1 MKLISRKE
9 RKMTM
14 KKKLI
19 SIMLT
24 VILAMGL
31 AGGCGASG
39 GGNSSQ
45 QEDTKNEANETNEID
60 EANEVNANVSGSYT
74 VGMTLN
80 LGNLTWAELAES
92 AKTHGEELGMTIT
105 VQNSND
111 DATTQVSQIE
121 NFIQAEVNAII
132 VAAVESNSVED
143 VCKAAQDA
151 GIKVIA
157 YTQVIENAD
166 ARYLVDAYNTGYAC
180 GESAAEWIK
189 EIYGDEEIEWALQDL
204 PKYPE
209 IIDRANG
216 IKDAIEK
223 LAPNAKLVATQPAEV
238 MEDGQKNAENFMQS
252 NPDIKVITSI
262 GSGGGAGANEGVKSY
277 ISAEDYENFGIFGID
292 ATEQEIMNIINGDPQ
307 KSSVSLGGG
316 AVHGKML
323 IDIADNFRNDVEQDV
338 DQFMPITVIDSANA
352 QEYYDEQYAK

>member
-1 MKLISRKE
+1 MKRKV
-9 RKMTM
+9 
-14 KKKLI
+14 LA
-19 SIMLT
+19 
-24 VILAMGL
+24 VILSVAMITGVAAGCQSSSGGS
-31 AGGCGASG
+31 AGGD
-39 GGNSSQ
+39 
-45 QEDTKNEANETNEID
+45 ED
-60 EANEVNANVSGSYT
+60 SYT

-80 LGNLTWAELAES
+80 LGNLTWAELSEA
-92 AKTHGEELGMTIT
+92 AKAHGEELGMTVT

-121 NFIQAEVNAII
+121 NFIQSGVDAII

-143 VCKAAQDA
+143 VCKEAQEA

-157 YTQVIENAD
+157 YTQTIENSD
-166 ARYLVDAYNTGYAC
+166 AQYLVDAYNTGYAC
-180 GESAAEWIK
+180 GERAAQWIN
-189 EIYGDEEIEWALQDL
+189 EVYGDEAIEWALEDL

-216 IKDAIEK
+216 IKDAIAE
-223 LAPNAKLVATQPAEV
+223 LAPNAELVATQPAEV

-252 NPDIKVITSI
+252 NPDIKVICSI

-277 ISAEDYENFGIFGID
+277 ISADEYDKFGIFGID

-316 AVHGKML
+316 AVHGETL
-323 IDIADNFRNDVEQDV
+323 IDIAENFRQGTEQEEI
-338 DQFMPITVIDSANA
+338 QYMPITVIDSSNA
-352 QEYYDEQYAK
+352 QEYYDEHFGNE

>member
-1 MKLISRKE
+1 
-9 RKMTM
+9 M
-14 KKKLI
+14 KKRTL
-19 SIMLT
+19 S
-24 VILAMGL
+24 VILAAATIIGTMS
-31 AGGCGASG
+31 AGTAAVYA
-39 GGNSSQ
+39 
-45 QEDTKNEANETNEID
+45 DDAKD
-60 EANEVNANVSGSYT
+60 DYT

-92 AKTHGEELGMTIT
+92 AKAHGKELGMNVT

-121 NFIQAEVNAII
+121 NFIQADVDAII

-166 ARYLVDAYNTGYAC
+166 AEYLVDAYNTGYAC
-180 GESAAEWIK
+180 GKRAAEWIK
-189 EIYGDEEIEWALQDL
+189 EVYGDEPIEWALEDL

-216 IKDAIEK
+216 IKEAIEE
-223 LAPNAKLVATQPAEV
+223 LAPNAELVATQPAEV

-252 NPDIKVITSI
+252 HPDIKVICSI

-277 ISAEDYENFGIFGID
+277 ISEDEYDKFGIFGID

-316 AVHGKML
+316 AKHGEML
-323 IDIADNFRNDVEQDV
+323 IDIADDFRNGVEQEKE
-338 DQFMPITVIDSANA
+338 QYMPITVIDSSNA
-352 QEYYDEQYAK
+352 QEYYDEQYGDK

>member
-1 MKLISRKE
+1 
-9 RKMTM
+9 M
-14 KKKLI
+14 KKRTL
-19 SIMLT
+19 S
-24 VILAMGL
+24 VILAAATIIGTMS
-31 AGGCGASG
+31 AGTAAVYA
-39 GGNSSQ
+39 
-45 QEDTKNEANETNEID
+45 DDAKD
-60 EANEVNANVSGSYT
+60 DYT

-92 AKTHGEELGMTIT
+92 AKAHGKELGMNVT

-121 NFIQAEVNAII
+121 NFIQADVDAII

-143 VCKAAQDA
+143 VCKEAQDA

-166 ARYLVDAYNTGYAC
+166 AEYLVDAYNTGYAC
-180 GESAAEWIK
+180 GKRAAEWIK
-189 EIYGDEEIEWALQDL
+189 EVYGDEPIEWALEDL

-216 IKDAIEK
+216 IKEAIEE
-223 LAPNAKLVATQPAEV
+223 LAPNAELVATQPAEV

-252 NPDIKVITSI
+252 HPDIKVICSI

-277 ISAEDYENFGIFGID
+277 ISEDEYDKFGIFGID

-316 AVHGKML
+316 AKHGEML
-323 IDIADNFRNDVEQDV
+323 IDIADNFRNGVEQDKE
-338 DQFMPITVIDSANA
+338 QYMPITVIDSSNA
-352 QEYYDEQYAK
+352 QEYYDEQYGNK

>member
-1 MKLISRKE
+1 
-9 RKMTM
+9 M
-14 KKKLI
+14 KKRTL
-19 SIMLT
+19 S
-24 VILAMGL
+24 VILAAATIIGTMS
-31 AGGCGASG
+31 AGTAAVYADDAK
-39 GGNSSQ
+39 
-45 QEDTKNEANETNEID
+45 ED
-60 EANEVNANVSGSYT
+60 YT

-92 AKTHGEELGMTIT
+92 AKAHGKELGMNVT

-121 NFIQAEVNAII
+121 NFIQADVDAII

-166 ARYLVDAYNTGYAC
+166 AEYLVDAYNTGYAC
-180 GESAAEWIK
+180 GKRAAEWIK
-189 EIYGDEEIEWALQDL
+189 EVYGDEPIEWALEDL

-216 IKDAIEK
+216 IKEAIEE
-223 LAPNAKLVATQPAEV
+223 LAPNAELVATQPAEV

-252 NPDIKVITSI
+252 HPDIKVICSI

-277 ISAEDYENFGIFGID
+277 ISEDEYDKFGIFGID

-316 AVHGKML
+316 AKHGEML
-323 IDIADNFRNDVEQDV
+323 IDIAENFREGV
-338 DQFMPITVIDSANA
+338 DQEKEQYMPITVIDSSNA
-352 QEYYDEQYAK
+352 QEYYDVQYGNK

>member
-1 MKLISRKE
+1 
-9 RKMTM
+9 M
-14 KKKLI
+14 KKKAI
-19 SIMLT
+19 S
-24 VILAMGL
+24 VILSVVLAAGL
-31 AGGCGASG
+31 MAGCGSAATG
-39 GGNSSQ
+39 GSA
-45 QEDTKNEANETNEID
+45 ETETKTEAKTEAAADTAKNDETPAAEEAAPSD
-60 EANEVNANVSGSYT
+60 SYT

-80 LGNLTWAELAES
+80 LGNLTWAELAEAS
-92 AKTHGEELGMTIT
+92 KARGEELGMTVT

-121 NFIQAEVNAII
+121 NFIQAGVDAII

-143 VCKAAQDA
+143 VCKTAQDA

-180 GESAAEWIK
+180 GERAAKWIN
-189 EIYGDEEIEWALQDL
+189 EVYAGEDVEWALQDL

-216 IKDAIEK
+216 IKDAIEE

-252 NPDIKVITSI
+252 NPNIKVITSI

-277 ISAEDYENFGIFGID
+277 ISEDDYETFGIFGID

-316 AVHGKML
+316 AVHGRNL
-323 IDIADNFRNDVEQDV
+323 IDIADNFWKGVEQEA
-338 DQFMPITVIDSANA
+338 DQYMPITVIDASNA
-352 QEYYDEQYAK
+352 QEYYDEHYAK

>member
-1 MKLISRKE
+1 
-9 RKMTM
+9 M
-14 KKKLI
+14 KKKLM
-19 SIMLT
+19 SMMLSA
-24 VILAMGL
+24 VLVMGL
-31 AGGCGASG
+31 AVGC
-39 GGNSSQ
+39 NSSDSGTSSGS
-45 QEDTKNEANETNEID
+45 EPEAAEESAD
-60 EANEVNANVSGSYT
+60 SSGSGSYT

-80 LGNLTWAELAES
+80 LGNLTWAELAEA
-92 AKTHGEELGMTIT
+92 AKAHGEDLGMTVT

-121 NFIQAEVNAII
+121 NFVQAGVDAII

-143 VCKAAQDA
+143 VCKTAQDA

-180 GESAAEWIK
+180 GEKAATWIK
-189 EIYGDEEIEWALQDL
+189 EVYGEEEVEWALQDL

-216 IKDAIEK
+216 IKDAIEE

-252 NPDIKVITSI
+252 NPQIKVITSI

-277 ISAEDYENFGIFGID
+277 ISEGEYDTFGIFGID
-292 ATEQEIMNIINGDPQ
+292 ATEQEIMNIISGDPQ
-307 KSSVSLGGG
+307 KASVSLGGG
-316 AVHGKML
+316 AVHGEML
-323 IDIADNFRNDVEQDV
+323 IDIADNFRNDVDQDV
-338 DQFMPITVIDSANA
+338 DQYMPITVIDSTNA
-352 QEYYDEQYAK
+352 QDYYDEHYAK

>member
-1 MKLISRKE
+1 
-9 RKMTM
+9 M
-14 KKKLI
+14 KKRTL
-19 SIMLT
+19 S
-24 VILAMGL
+24 VILAAATIIGTMS
-31 AGGCGASG
+31 AGTAAVYADDAK
-39 GGNSSQ
+39 
-45 QEDTKNEANETNEID
+45 ED
-60 EANEVNANVSGSYT
+60 YT

-92 AKTHGEELGMTIT
+92 AKAHGKDLGMNVT

-121 NFIQAEVNAII
+121 NFIQADVDAII

-166 ARYLVDAYNTGYAC
+166 AEYLVDAYNTGYAC
-180 GESAAEWIK
+180 GKRAAEWIK
-189 EIYGDEEIEWALQDL
+189 EVYGDEPIEWALEDL

-216 IKDAIEK
+216 IKEAIEE
-223 LAPNAKLVATQPAEV
+223 LAPNAELVATQPAEV

-252 NPDIKVITSI
+252 HPDIKVICSI

-277 ISAEDYENFGIFGID
+277 ISEDEYDKFGIFGID

-316 AVHGKML
+316 AKHGEML
-323 IDIADNFRNDVEQDV
+323 IDIAENFREGV
-338 DQFMPITVIDSANA
+338 DQEKEQYMPITVIDSSNA
-352 QEYYDEQYAK
+352 QEYYDEQYGNK

>member
-1 MKLISRKE
+1 
-9 RKMTM
+9 M

-24 VILAMGL
+24 TMLAIGL
-31 AGGCGASG
+31 TAGCNSTSSSNSAGGSSSSTSPGGETQEVSG
-39 GGNSSQ
+39 
-45 QEDTKNEANETNEID
+45 T
-60 EANEVNANVSGSYT
+60 SGSYT

-80 LGNLTWAELAES
+80 LGNLTWAELAKA
-92 AKTHGEELGMTIT
+92 AKAHGAELGMTVT

-111 DATTQVSQIE
+111 DSTTQVSQIE
-121 NFIQAEVNAII
+121 NFVQAGVDAII
-132 VAAVESNSVED
+132 VAAVESNAVED

-180 GESAAEWIK
+180 GESAASWIK
-189 EIYGDEEIEWALQDL
+189 LVYGDEEVEWALQDL

-216 IKDAIEK
+216 IKDAIAE

-252 NPDIKVITSI
+252 NPNIKVITSI

-277 ISAEDYENFGIFGID
+277 ISEGEYDTFGIFGID
-292 ATEQEIMNIINGDPQ
+292 ATEQEIMNIISGDPQ
-307 KSSVSLGGG
+307 KASVSLGGG
-316 AVHGKML
+316 AVHGEML
-323 IDIADNFRNDVEQDV
+323 IDIADNFRNDVDQDV
-338 DQFMPITVIDSANA
+338 DQYMPITVIDSTNA
-352 QEYYDEQYAK
+352 QDYYDEHYAK

>member
-1 MKLISRKE
+1 
-9 RKMTM
+9 M
-14 KKKLI
+14 KKRTL
-19 SIMLT
+19 S
-24 VILAMGL
+24 VILAAATSSGTMS
-31 AGGCGASG
+31 AGTAAVYA
-39 GGNSSQ
+39 
-45 QEDTKNEANETNEID
+45 DDAKD
-60 EANEVNANVSGSYT
+60 DYT

-92 AKTHGEELGMTIT
+92 AKAHGKELGMNVT

-121 NFIQAEVNAII
+121 NFIQADVDAII

-166 ARYLVDAYNTGYAC
+166 AEYLVDAYNTGYAC
-180 GESAAEWIK
+180 GKRAAEWIK
-189 EIYGDEEIEWALQDL
+189 EVYGDEPIEWALEDL

-216 IKDAIEK
+216 IKEAIEE
-223 LAPNAKLVATQPAEV
+223 LAPNAELVATQPAEV

-252 NPDIKVITSI
+252 HPDIKVICSI

-277 ISAEDYENFGIFGID
+277 ISEDEYDKFGIFGID

-316 AVHGKML
+316 AKHGEML
-323 IDIADNFRNDVEQDV
+323 IDIADNFRNGVEQEKE
-338 DQFMPITVIDSANA
+338 QYMPITVIDSSNA
-352 QEYYDEQYAK
+352 QEYYDEQYGDK

>member
-1 MKLISRKE
+1 
-9 RKMTM
+9 M
-14 KKKLI
+14 KKRTL
-19 SIMLT
+19 S
-24 VILAMGL
+24 VILAAATIIGTMS
-31 AGGCGASG
+31 AGTAAVYA
-39 GGNSSQ
+39 
-45 QEDTKNEANETNEID
+45 DDVKD
-60 EANEVNANVSGSYT
+60 DYT

-92 AKTHGEELGMTIT
+92 AKAHGKELGMNVT

-121 NFIQAEVNAII
+121 NFIQADVDAII

-143 VCKAAQDA
+143 VCKEAQDA

-166 ARYLVDAYNTGYAC
+166 AEYLVDAYNTGYAC
-180 GESAAEWIK
+180 GKRAAEWIK
-189 EIYGDEEIEWALQDL
+189 EVYGDEPIEWALEDL

-216 IKDAIEK
+216 IKEAIEE
-223 LAPNAKLVATQPAEV
+223 LAPNAELVATQPAEV

-252 NPDIKVITSI
+252 HPDIKVICSI

-277 ISAEDYENFGIFGID
+277 ISEDEYDKFGIFGID

-316 AVHGKML
+316 AKHGEML
-323 IDIADNFRNDVEQDV
+323 IDIAENFREGV
-338 DQFMPITVIDSANA
+338 DQEKEQYMPITVIDSSNA
-352 QEYYDEQYAK
+352 QEYYDEQYGNK

>member
-1 MKLISRKE
+1 
-9 RKMTM
+9 M
-14 KKKLI
+14 KKRTL
-19 SIMLT
+19 S
-24 VILAMGL
+24 VILAAATIIGTMS
-31 AGGCGASG
+31 AGTAAVYA
-39 GGNSSQ
+39 
-45 QEDTKNEANETNEID
+45 DDAKD
-60 EANEVNANVSGSYT
+60 DYT

-92 AKTHGEELGMTIT
+92 AKAHGKELGMNVT

-121 NFIQAEVNAII
+121 NFIQADVDAII

-143 VCKAAQDA
+143 VCKEAQDA

-166 ARYLVDAYNTGYAC
+166 AEYLVDAYNTGYAC
-180 GESAAEWIK
+180 GKRAAEWIK
-189 EIYGDEEIEWALQDL
+189 EVYGDEPIEWALEDL

-216 IKDAIEK
+216 IKEAIEE
-223 LAPNAKLVATQPAEV
+223 LAPNAELVATQPAEV

-252 NPDIKVITSI
+252 HPDIKVICSI

-277 ISAEDYENFGIFGID
+277 ISEDEYDKFGIFGID

-316 AVHGKML
+316 AKHGEML
-323 IDIADNFRNDVEQDV
+323 IDIAENFREGV
-338 DQFMPITVIDSANA
+338 DQEIEQYMPITVIDSSNA
-352 QEYYDEQYAK
+352 QEYYDEQYGNK

>member
-1 MKLISRKE
+1 
-9 RKMTM
+9 M
-14 KKKLI
+14 KKRTL
-19 SIMLT
+19 S
-24 VILAMGL
+24 VILAAATIIGTMS
-31 AGGCGASG
+31 AGTAAVYADDAK
-39 GGNSSQ
+39 
-45 QEDTKNEANETNEID
+45 ED
-60 EANEVNANVSGSYT
+60 YT

-92 AKTHGEELGMTIT
+92 AKAHGKELGMNVT

-121 NFIQAEVNAII
+121 NFIQADVDAII

-166 ARYLVDAYNTGYAC
+166 AEYLVDAYNTGYAC
-180 GESAAEWIK
+180 GKRAAEWIK
-189 EIYGDEEIEWALQDL
+189 EVYGDEPIEWALEDL

-216 IKDAIEK
+216 IKEAIEE
-223 LAPNAKLVATQPAEV
+223 LAPNAELVATQSAEV

-252 NPDIKVITSI
+252 HPDIKVICSI

-277 ISAEDYENFGIFGID
+277 ISEDEYDKFGIFGID

-316 AVHGKML
+316 AKHGEML
-323 IDIADNFRNDVEQDV
+323 IDIAENFREGV
-338 DQFMPITVIDSANA
+338 DQEKEQYMPITVIDYSNA
-352 QEYYDEQYAK
+352 QEYYDEQYGNK

>member
-1 MKLISRKE
+1 
-9 RKMTM
+9 M
-14 KKKLI
+14 KKRTL
-19 SIMLT
+19 S
-24 VILAMGL
+24 VILAAATIIGTMS
-31 AGGCGASG
+31 AGTAVYA
-39 GGNSSQ
+39 
-45 QEDTKNEANETNEID
+45 DDAKD
-60 EANEVNANVSGSYT
+60 DYT

-92 AKTHGEELGMTIT
+92 AKAHGKELGMNVT

-121 NFIQAEVNAII
+121 NFIQADVDAII

-166 ARYLVDAYNTGYAC
+166 AEYLVDAYNTGYAC
-180 GESAAEWIK
+180 GKRAAEWIK
-189 EIYGDEEIEWALQDL
+189 EVYGDEPIEWALEDL

-216 IKDAIEK
+216 IKEAIEE
-223 LAPNAKLVATQPAEV
+223 LAPNAELVATQPAEV

-252 NPDIKVITSI
+252 HPDIKVICSI

-277 ISAEDYENFGIFGID
+277 ISEDEYDKFGIFGID

-316 AVHGKML
+316 AKHGEML
-323 IDIADNFRNDVEQDV
+323 IDIADNFRNGVEQEKE
-338 DQFMPITVIDSANA
+338 QYMPITVIDSSNA
-352 QEYYDEQYAK
+352 QEYYDEQYGDK

>member
-1 MKLISRKE
+1 
-9 RKMTM
+9 M
-14 KKKLI
+14 KKRTL
-19 SIMLT
+19 S
-24 VILAMGL
+24 VILAAATIIGTMS
-31 AGGCGASG
+31 AGTAAVYA
-39 GGNSSQ
+39 
-45 QEDTKNEANETNEID
+45 DDVKD
-60 EANEVNANVSGSYT
+60 DYT

-92 AKTHGEELGMTIT
+92 AKAHGKELGMNVT

-121 NFIQAEVNAII
+121 NFIQANVDAII

-143 VCKAAQDA
+143 VCKEAQNA

-166 ARYLVDAYNTGYAC
+166 AEYLVDAYNTGYAC
-180 GESAAEWIK
+180 GKRAAEWIK
-189 EIYGDEEIEWALQDL
+189 EVYGDEPIEWALEDL

-216 IKDAIEK
+216 IKEAIEE
-223 LAPNAKLVATQPAEV
+223 LAPNAELVATQPAEV

-252 NPDIKVITSI
+252 HPDIKVICSI

-277 ISAEDYENFGIFGID
+277 ISEDEYDKFGIFGID

-316 AVHGKML
+316 AKHGEML
-323 IDIADNFRNDVEQDV
+323 IDIAENFREGVEQDKE
-338 DQFMPITVIDSANA
+338 QYMPITVIDSSNA
-352 QEYYDEQYAK
+352 QEYYDEQYGNK

>member
-1 MKLISRKE
+1 MQIINGNLKSKNKNNKE
-9 RKMTM
+9 ESEENKM
-14 KKKLI
+14 KKRML
-19 SIMLT
+19 SILLSAAMVAGVVT
-24 VILAMGL
+24 VNTSAVFAKG
-31 AGGCGASG
+31 
-39 GGNSSQ
+39 
-45 QEDTKNEANETNEID
+45 EDD
-60 EANEVNANVSGSYT
+60 YT

-92 AKTHGEELGMTIT
+92 AKAHGKELGMDIT

-111 DATTQVSQIE
+111 DATTQVAQIE
-121 NFIQAEVNAII
+121 NFIQSGVDAII

-143 VCKAAQDA
+143 VCKSAQEA

-157 YTQVIENAD
+157 YTQVIENSD
-166 ARYLVDAYNTGYAC
+166 AQYLVDAYNTGYAC
-180 GESAAEWIK
+180 GERAAQWIK
-189 EIYGDEEIEWALQDL
+189 EVYGDEEVEWALQDL

-216 IKDAIEK
+216 IKEAIEE

-252 NPDIKVITSI
+252 NPNIKVICSI

-277 ISAEDYENFGIFGID
+277 ISEDEYDKFGIFGID

-316 AVHGKML
+316 AVHGEKL
-323 IDIADNFRNDVEQDV
+323 IDIADNFRNDVEQEK
-338 DQFMPITVIDSANA
+338 DQYMPITVIDSSNA

>member
-1 MKLISRKE
+1 
-9 RKMTM
+9 M
-14 KKKLI
+14 KKRTL
-19 SIMLT
+19 S
-24 VILAMGL
+24 VILAAATIIGTIS
-31 AGGCGASG
+31 AGTAAVYA
-39 GGNSSQ
+39 
-45 QEDTKNEANETNEID
+45 DDAKD
-60 EANEVNANVSGSYT
+60 DYT

-92 AKTHGEELGMTIT
+92 AKAHGKELGMNVT

-121 NFIQAEVNAII
+121 NFIQADVDAII

-166 ARYLVDAYNTGYAC
+166 AEYLVDAYNTGYAC
-180 GESAAEWIK
+180 GKRAAEWIK
-189 EIYGDEEIEWALQDL
+189 EVYGDEPIEWALEDL

-216 IKDAIEK
+216 IKEAIEE
-223 LAPNAKLVATQPAEV
+223 LAPNAELVATQPAEV

-252 NPDIKVITSI
+252 HPDIKVICSI

-277 ISAEDYENFGIFGID
+277 ISEDEYDKFGIFGID

-316 AVHGKML
+316 AKHGEML
-323 IDIADNFRNDVEQDV
+323 IDIADNFRNGVEQEKE
-338 DQFMPITVIDSANA
+338 QYMPITVIDSSNA
-352 QEYYDEQYAK
+352 QEYYDEQYGDK

>member
-1 MKLISRKE
+1 
-9 RKMTM
+9 M
-14 KKKLI
+14 KKRMI
-19 SIMLT
+19 SIL
-24 VILAMGL
+24 LSAAMV
-31 AGGCGASG
+31 AGAVTANTAAVFAEG
-39 GGNSSQ
+39 G
-45 QEDTKNEANETNEID
+45 DD
-60 EANEVNANVSGSYT
+60 YT

-80 LGNLTWAELAES
+80 LGNLTWAELAEA
-92 AKTHGEELGMTIT
+92 AKAHAKELGMDIT

-121 NFIQAEVNAII
+121 NFIQSGVDAII

-143 VCKAAQDA
+143 VCKSAQEA

-157 YTQVIENAD
+157 YTQVIENSD
-166 ARYLVDAYNTGYAC
+166 AQYLVDAYNTGYAC
-180 GESAAEWIK
+180 GERAAQWIK
-189 EIYGDEEIEWALQDL
+189 EVYGDEEIEWALQDL

-216 IKDAIEK
+216 IKEAIEE

-252 NPDIKVITSI
+252 NPNIKVICSI

-277 ISAEDYENFGIFGID
+277 ISEDEYDKFGIFGID
-292 ATEQEIMNIINGDPQ
+292 ATEQEIMNIINEDPQ

-316 AVHGKML
+316 AVHGEKL
-323 IDIADNFRNDVEQDV
+323 IDIADNFRNNVEQEK
-338 DQFMPITVIDSANA
+338 DQYMPYS
-352 QEYYDEQYAK
+352 Y

>member
-1 MKLISRKE
+1 
-9 RKMTM
+9 M
-14 KKKLI
+14 KKRTL
-19 SIMLT
+19 S
-24 VILAMGL
+24 VILAAATIIGTMS
-31 AGGCGASG
+31 AGTAAVYA
-39 GGNSSQ
+39 
-45 QEDTKNEANETNEID
+45 DDAKD
-60 EANEVNANVSGSYT
+60 DYT

-92 AKTHGEELGMTIT
+92 AKAHGKELGMNVT

-121 NFIQAEVNAII
+121 NFIQANVDAII

-143 VCKAAQDA
+143 VCKEAQDA

-166 ARYLVDAYNTGYAC
+166 AEYLVDAYNTGYAC
-180 GESAAEWIK
+180 GKRAAEWIN
-189 EIYGDEEIEWALQDL
+189 EVYGDEPIEWALEDL

-216 IKDAIEK
+216 IKEAIEE
-223 LAPNAKLVATQPAEV
+223 LAPNAELVATQPAEV

-252 NPDIKVITSI
+252 HPDIKVICSI

-277 ISAEDYENFGIFGID
+277 ISEDEYDKFGIFGID

-316 AVHGKML
+316 AKHGEML
-323 IDIADNFRNDVEQDV
+323 IDIAENFREGVEQDKE
-338 DQFMPITVIDSANA
+338 QYMPITVIDSSNA
-352 QEYYDEQYAK
+352 QEYYDEQYGNK

>member
-1 MKLISRKE
+1 
-9 RKMTM
+9 M
-14 KKKLI
+14 KKRTL
-19 SIMLT
+19 SI
-24 VILAMGL
+24 ILAAATIIGTMS
-31 AGGCGASG
+31 AGTAAVYADDAK
-39 GGNSSQ
+39 
-45 QEDTKNEANETNEID
+45 ED
-60 EANEVNANVSGSYT
+60 YT

-92 AKTHGEELGMTIT
+92 AKAHGKELGMNVT

-121 NFIQAEVNAII
+121 NFIQADVDAII

-166 ARYLVDAYNTGYAC
+166 AEYLVDAYNTGYAC
-180 GESAAEWIK
+180 GKRAAEWIK
-189 EIYGDEEIEWALQDL
+189 EVYGDEPIEWALEDL

-216 IKDAIEK
+216 IKEAIEE
-223 LAPNAKLVATQPAEV
+223 LAPNAELVATQPAEV

-252 NPDIKVITSI
+252 HPDIKVICSI

-277 ISAEDYENFGIFGID
+277 ISEDEYDKFGIFGID

-316 AVHGKML
+316 AKHGEML
-323 IDIADNFRNDVEQDV
+323 IDIADNFRNGVEQDKE
-338 DQFMPITVIDSANA
+338 QYMPITVIDSSNA
-352 QEYYDEQYAK
+352 QDYYDEQYGNK

>member
-1 MKLISRKE
+1 MKR
-9 RKMTM
+9 RT
-14 KKKLI
+14 I
-19 SIMLT
+19 SILLGAALT
-24 VILAMGL
+24 AGL
-31 AGGCGASG
+31 MSTSASLVFAEAEDT
-39 GGNSSQ
+39 
-45 QEDTKNEANETNEID
+45 QED
-60 EANEVNANVSGSYT
+60 YT

-80 LGNLTWAELAES
+80 LGNLTWAELAEA
-92 AKTHGEELGMTIT
+92 AKAHGEELGMTVT

-121 NFIQAEVNAII
+121 NFIQAGVDAII

-143 VCKAAQDA
+143 VCKEAQDA

-166 ARYLVDAYNTGYAC
+166 AEYLVDAYNTGYAC
-180 GESAAEWIK
+180 GERAAQWIN
-189 EIYGDEEIEWALQDL
+189 EVYGDEEIEWALEDL

-216 IKDAIEK
+216 IKDAIEE
-223 LAPNAKLVATQPAEV
+223 LAPNAVLVATQPAEV

-252 NPDIKVITSI
+252 NPDIKVICSI

-277 ISAEDYENFGIFGID
+277 ISEDEYDTFGIFGID

-316 AVHGKML
+316 AVHGEVL
-323 IDIADNFRNDVEQDV
+323 IDIADNFRNGVEQDKE
-338 DQFMPITVIDSANA
+338 QYMPITVIDSSNA
-352 QEYYDEQYAK
+352 QEYYDEHFGD

>member
-1 MKLISRKE
+1 
-9 RKMTM
+9 M
-14 KKKLI
+14 KKKVLA
-19 SIMLT
+19 
-24 VILAMGL
+24 VILSVAMVTGVA
-31 AGGCGASG
+31 AGCQSSSG
-39 GGNSSQ
+39 GGTGGD
-45 QEDTKNEANETNEID
+45 ED
-60 EANEVNANVSGSYT
+60 SYT

-80 LGNLTWAELAES
+80 LGNLTWAELSEA
-92 AKTHGEELGMTIT
+92 AKAHGEELGMTVT

-121 NFIQAEVNAII
+121 NFIQSGVDAII

-143 VCKAAQDA
+143 VCKEAQEA

-157 YTQVIENAD
+157 YTQTIENSD
-166 ARYLVDAYNTGYAC
+166 AQYLVDAYNTGYAC
-180 GESAAEWIK
+180 GERAAQWIN
-189 EIYGDEEIEWALQDL
+189 EVYGDEAIEWALEDL

-216 IKDAIEK
+216 IKDAIAE
-223 LAPNAKLVATQPAEV
+223 LAPNAELVATQPAEV

-252 NPDIKVITSI
+252 NPDIKVICSI

-277 ISAEDYENFGIFGID
+277 ISADEYDKFGIFGID

-316 AVHGKML
+316 AVHGETL
-323 IDIADNFRNDVEQDV
+323 IDIAENFRQGTEQEEI
-338 DQFMPITVIDSANA
+338 QYMPITVIDSSNA
-352 QEYYDEQYAK
+352 QEYYDEHFGNE

>member
-1 MKLISRKE
+1 
-9 RKMTM
+9 M
-14 KKKLI
+14 KKRTL
-19 SIMLT
+19 S
-24 VILAMGL
+24 VILAAATIIGTMS
-31 AGGCGASG
+31 AGTAAVYA
-39 GGNSSQ
+39 
-45 QEDTKNEANETNEID
+45 DDVKD
-60 EANEVNANVSGSYT
+60 DYT

-92 AKTHGEELGMTIT
+92 AKAHGKELGMNVT

-121 NFIQAEVNAII
+121 NFIQANVDAII
-132 VAAVESNSVED
+132 VAAVESNFVED
-143 VCKAAQDA
+143 VCKEAQNA

-166 ARYLVDAYNTGYAC
+166 AEYLVDAYNTGYAC
-180 GESAAEWIK
+180 GKRAAEWIK
-189 EIYGDEEIEWALQDL
+189 EVYGDEPIEWALEDL

-216 IKDAIEK
+216 IKEAIEE
-223 LAPNAKLVATQPAEV
+223 LAPNAELVATQPAEV

-252 NPDIKVITSI
+252 HPDIKVICSI

-277 ISAEDYENFGIFGID
+277 ISEDEYDKFGIFGID

-316 AVHGKML
+316 AKHGEML
-323 IDIADNFRNDVEQDV
+323 IDIAENFREGVEQDKE
-338 DQFMPITVIDSANA
+338 QYMPITVIDSSNA
-352 QEYYDEQYAK
+352 QEYYDEQYGNK

>member
-1 MKLISRKE
+1 
-9 RKMTM
+9 M
-14 KKKLI
+14 KKRMI
-19 SIMLT
+19 SIL
-24 VILAMGL
+24 LSAAMV
-31 AGGCGASG
+31 AGAVTANTAAVFAEG
-39 GGNSSQ
+39 G
-45 QEDTKNEANETNEID
+45 DD
-60 EANEVNANVSGSYT
+60 YT

-80 LGNLTWAELAES
+80 LGNLTWAELAEA
-92 AKTHGEELGMTIT
+92 AKAHAKELGMDIT

-111 DATTQVSQIE
+111 DATIQVSQIE
-121 NFIQAEVNAII
+121 NFIQSGVDAII

-143 VCKAAQDA
+143 VCKSAQEA

-157 YTQVIENAD
+157 YTQVIENSD
-166 ARYLVDAYNTGYAC
+166 AQYLVDAYNTGYAC
-180 GESAAEWIK
+180 GERAAQWIK
-189 EIYGDEEIEWALQDL
+189 EVYGDEEIEWALQDL

-216 IKDAIEK
+216 IKEAIEE

-252 NPDIKVITSI
+252 NPNIKVICSI

-277 ISAEDYENFGIFGID
+277 ISEDEYDKFGIFGID
-292 ATEQEIMNIINGDPQ
+292 ATEQEIMNIINEDPQ

-316 AVHGKML
+316 AVHGEKL
-323 IDIADNFRNDVEQDV
+323 IDIADNFRNNVEQEK
-338 DQFMPITVIDSANA
+338 DQYMPITVIDSSNA

>member
-1 MKLISRKE
+1 
-9 RKMTM
+9 M
-14 KKKLI
+14 KKRTL
-19 SIMLT
+19 S
-24 VILAMGL
+24 VILAAATIIGTMS
-31 AGGCGASG
+31 AGTAAVYADDAK
-39 GGNSSQ
+39 
-45 QEDTKNEANETNEID
+45 ED
-60 EANEVNANVSGSYT
+60 YT

-92 AKTHGEELGMTIT
+92 AKAHGKELGMNVT

-121 NFIQAEVNAII
+121 NFIQADVDAII

-143 VCKAAQDA
+143 VCKTAQDA

-166 ARYLVDAYNTGYAC
+166 AEYLVDAYNTGYAC
-180 GESAAEWIK
+180 GKRAAEWIK
-189 EIYGDEEIEWALQDL
+189 EVYGDEPIEWALEDL

-216 IKDAIEK
+216 IKEAIEE
-223 LAPNAKLVATQPAEV
+223 LAPNAELVATQPAEV

-252 NPDIKVITSI
+252 HPDIKVICSI

-277 ISAEDYENFGIFGID
+277 ISEDEYDKFGIFGID

-316 AVHGKML
+316 AKHGEML
-323 IDIADNFRNDVEQDV
+323 IDIADNFRNGVEQEKE
-338 DQFMPITVIDSANA
+338 QYMPITVIDSSNA
-352 QEYYDEQYAK
+352 QEYYDEQYGDK

>member
-1 MKLISRKE
+1 
-9 RKMTM
+9 M
-14 KKKLI
+14 KKRTL
-19 SIMLT
+19 S
-24 VILAMGL
+24 VILAAATIIGTMS
-31 AGGCGASG
+31 AGTAAVYADDAK
-39 GGNSSQ
+39 
-45 QEDTKNEANETNEID
+45 ED
-60 EANEVNANVSGSYT
+60 YT

-92 AKTHGEELGMTIT
+92 AKAHGKELGMNVT

-121 NFIQAEVNAII
+121 NFIQADVDAII
-132 VAAVESNSVED
+132 VAAVESNSVKD

-166 ARYLVDAYNTGYAC
+166 AEYLVDAYNTGYAC
-180 GESAAEWIK
+180 GKRAAEWIK
-189 EIYGDEEIEWALQDL
+189 EVYGDEPIEWALEDL

-216 IKDAIEK
+216 IKEAIEE
-223 LAPNAKLVATQPAEV
+223 LAPNAELVATQPAEV

-252 NPDIKVITSI
+252 HPDIKVICSI

-277 ISAEDYENFGIFGID
+277 ISEDEYDKFGIFGID

-316 AVHGKML
+316 AKHGEML
-323 IDIADNFRNDVEQDV
+323 IDIADNFRNGVEQDKE
-338 DQFMPITVIDSANA
+338 QYMPITVIDSSNA
-352 QEYYDEQYAK
+352 QEYYDEQYGNK

>member
-1 MKLISRKE
+1 
-9 RKMTM
+9 M
-14 KKKLI
+14 KKRTL
-19 SIMLT
+19 S
-24 VILAMGL
+24 VILAAATIIGTMS
-31 AGGCGASG
+31 AGTAAVYA
-39 GGNSSQ
+39 
-45 QEDTKNEANETNEID
+45 DDAKD
-60 EANEVNANVSGSYT
+60 DYT

-92 AKTHGEELGMTIT
+92 AKAHGKELGMNVT

-121 NFIQAEVNAII
+121 NFIQADVDAII

-143 VCKAAQDA
+143 VCKEAQDA

-166 ARYLVDAYNTGYAC
+166 AEYLVDAYNTGYAC
-180 GESAAEWIK
+180 GKRAAEWIK
-189 EIYGDEEIEWALQDL
+189 EVYGAEPIEWALEDL

-216 IKDAIEK
+216 IKEAIEE
-223 LAPNAKLVATQPAEV
+223 LAPNAELVATQPAEV

-252 NPDIKVITSI
+252 HPDIKVICSI

-277 ISAEDYENFGIFGID
+277 ISEDEYDKFGIFGID

-316 AVHGKML
+316 AKHGEML
-323 IDIADNFRNDVEQDV
+323 IDIAENFREGV
-338 DQFMPITVIDSANA
+338 DQEKEQYMPITVIDSSNA
-352 QEYYDEQYAK
+352 QEYYDEQYGNK

>member
-1 MKLISRKE
+1 
-9 RKMTM
+9 M
-14 KKKLI
+14 KKRMI
-19 SIMLT
+19 SIL
-24 VILAMGL
+24 LSAAMV
-31 AGGCGASG
+31 AGVVTANTAAVFAEG
-39 GGNSSQ
+39 G
-45 QEDTKNEANETNEID
+45 DD
-60 EANEVNANVSGSYT
+60 YT

-80 LGNLTWAELAES
+80 LGNLTWAELAEA
-92 AKTHGEELGMTIT
+92 AKAHAKELGMDIT

-121 NFIQAEVNAII
+121 NFIQSGVDAII

-143 VCKAAQDA
+143 VCKSAQEA

-157 YTQVIENAD
+157 YTQVIENSD
-166 ARYLVDAYNTGYAC
+166 AQYLVDAYNTGYAC
-180 GESAAEWIK
+180 GERAAQWIK
-189 EIYGDEEIEWALQDL
+189 EVYGDEEIEWALQDL

-216 IKDAIEK
+216 IKEAIEE

-252 NPDIKVITSI
+252 NPNIKVICSI

-277 ISAEDYENFGIFGID
+277 ISEDEYDKFGIFGID
-292 ATEQEIMNIINGDPQ
+292 ATEQEIMNIINEDPQ

-316 AVHGKML
+316 AVHGEKL
-323 IDIADNFRNDVEQDV
+323 IDIADNFRNNVEQEK
-338 DQFMPITVIDSANA
+338 DQYMPITVIDSSNA

>member
-1 MKLISRKE
+1 
-9 RKMTM
+9 M
-14 KKKLI
+14 KKRTL
-19 SIMLT
+19 S
-24 VILAMGL
+24 VILAATTIIGTMT
-31 AGGCGASG
+31 AGTTVAWAA
-39 GGNSSQ
+39 
-45 QEDTKNEANETNEID
+45 DDAKD
-60 EANEVNANVSGSYT
+60 DYT

-92 AKTHGEELGMTIT
+92 AKAHGKELGMTVT

-121 NFIQAEVNAII
+121 NFIQANVDAII

-143 VCKAAQDA
+143 VCKSAQEA

-166 ARYLVDAYNTGYAC
+166 AEYLVDAYNTGYAC
-180 GESAAEWIK
+180 GERAAQWIK
-189 EIYGDEEIEWALQDL
+189 EVYGDEPIEWALEDL

-216 IKDAIEK
+216 IKEAIEE
-223 LAPNAKLVATQPAEV
+223 LAPNAELVATQPAEV

-252 NPDIKVITSI
+252 HPDIKVICSI

-277 ISAEDYENFGIFGID
+277 ISADEYDKFGIFGID

-316 AVHGKML
+316 AKHGEML
-323 IDIADNFRNDVEQDV
+323 IDIADNFRNGVEQDKE
-338 DQFMPITVIDSANA
+338 QYMPITVIDSSNA
-352 QEYYDEQYAK
+352 QEYYDEQYGNK